1 MAAILFSALAMC
13 AVSLFIGQA
22 ALRLAG
28 AREWNWLAP
37 AVGLSVAML
46 LATPTVHVPG
56 RSTTVAILLAGLTI
70 AAAVWCL
77 RSPQHRPPLLGLLA
91 AAPVALLALVPFLAA
106 GRGGIL
112 GVTVNNDMTVH
123 LAFVEGFI
131 SPAVAET
138 YSLPRDYPLGP
149 HALAAALSKGLG
161 IEADLAFSGWTMAI
175 PIISAWTVLSAARR
189 ASWFGK
195 AVAAT
200 VTGMPFL
207 VAAYY
212 GQGSFKEVAQ
222 AGLVLA
228 VALCLSGCGPRL
240 GRGRW
245 VPFALLVGGVVSAY
259 SPAGLAWV
267 VAIFGLWLAGLLAI
281 QAWGR
286 RLREVPGIVR
296 GELPALGV
304 GLAVLVAVLLPQAQR
319 LWEFIALREG
329 TGISVNDI
337 GNLVARLPGWEALG
351 IWDSADYRLPASH
364 AFSGGHW
371 SWFVVALI
379 LFGAFWAFRRGR
391 WLLPLAALAAM
402 LIWEY
407 SDHTESIYVSA
418 KALVIASPLLMLVA
432 VLPLL
437 DPGEERWPRRPRW
450 LWLLAPL
457 LGLVLFLRVGSDD
470 LRALRFSPVGPT
482 DHTRQLMSLRPFIA
496 GKTAL
501 VFGEDEFLIWEL
513 VGARSRA
520 AALGPLPQVP
530 LRTAKG
536 WEFGQPFDFDTTPA
550 STLNEYEWVVTPHD
564 AAMSAPPPQLRL
576 VHSTEAFELWKRV
589 GRVRER
595 SVLDEGQWP
604 GATLECGTKEGRS
617 ILAAGG
623 VAAVRR
629 PPIVATGGAA
639 LAGDTIQAHLDLP
652 AGRWQLNAPYTSP
665 YPVQVTA
672 PGLHTELPATL
683 DRIGPRWPIGR
694 LTVPHRR
701 SVIISFHIGDTT
713 LTPPTAAAT
722 LSYVIA
728 TPLPDVDLIVPIQRA
743 CGRYVDWYR
752 SGSS

>member
-1 MAAILFSALAMC
+1 VAGIVFAAAITCFAA
-13 AVSLFIGQA
+13 LFIGQA

-28 AREWNWLAP
+28 AQEWNWLAP
-37 AVGLSVAML
+37 AVGLSIALL

-56 RSTTVAILLAGLTI
+56 RSATMAVLLAALTI
-70 AAAVWCL
+70 VAAVWCL
-77 RSPQHRPPLLGLLA
+77 RSPRHRPPLLDLA
-91 AAPVALLALVPFLAA
+91 AALPVAFLVLVPFLAV

-123 LAFVEGFI
+123 LTFVEGFLH
-131 SPAVAET
+131 SSVAELFP
-138 YSLPRDYPLGP
+138 LPRDYPLGP

-161 IEADLAFSGWTMAI
+161 IEPDLAFSGWTMAI
-175 PIISAWTVLSAARR
+175 PVISALTVLSAARR
-189 ASWFGK
+189 ASWVGK

-200 VTGMPFL
+200 VTAMPFL

-222 AGLVLA
+222 AALVLA
-228 VALCLSGCGPRL
+228 VVLCLSGFGPRL

-245 VPFALLVGGVVSAY
+245 VPFALLVAGVVSAY

-267 VAIFGLWLAGLLAI
+267 VAISAFWLAGLLAM
-281 QAWGR
+281 QAWRR

-296 GELPALGV
+296 AELPALGIGV
-304 GLAVLVAVLLPQAQR
+304 GVLVLILLPQAQR
-319 LWEFIALREG
+319 LWEFVSLREG

-351 IWDSADYRLPASH
+351 IWDSPDYRLPASH
-364 AFSGGHW
+364 AFSGGAW

-379 LFGAFWAFRRGR
+379 LFGAFWALRRGR

-402 LIWEY
+402 LIWKY
-407 SDHTESIYVSA
+407 SDGRESIYVSA

-432 VLPLL
+432 MQPLL

-457 LGLVLFLRVGSDD
+457 LGLVLLFRVGSDD

-482 DHTRQLMSLRPFIA
+482 DHARQLMSLRPYIA
-496 GKTAL
+496 GKSAL

-513 VGARSRA
+513 VGAKSRA
-520 AALGPLPQVP
+520 AALGPLPQVA
-530 LRTAKG
+530 LRESKG
-536 WEFGQPFDFDTTPA
+536 WEYGQPFDFDTVPA
-550 STLNEYEWVVTPHD
+550 STLNEYEWVITPYD

-595 SVLDEGQWP
+595 SILDEGQWP
-604 GATLECGTKEGRS
+604 GATLDCDSKEGRR
-617 ILAAGG
+617 ILATGG
-623 VAAVRR
+623 GAAVSRQ
-629 PPIVATGGAA
+629 PIVATGAA
-639 LAGDTIQAHLDLP
+639 TLAGGTIRVRLNLP
-652 AGRWQLNAPYTSP
+652 AGRWQLGAPYTSP
-665 YPVQVTA
+665 YPVQVRA
-672 PGLHTELPATL
+672 PGLSTELPATL
-683 DRIGPRWPIGR
+683 DRLGPRWPIGR
-694 LTVPHRR
+694 IAVPRRR
-701 SVIISFHIGDTT
+701 SMTISFHVGDTA
-713 LTPPTAAAT
+713 LTSPLAAANFT
-722 LSYVIA
+722 SVIA
-728 TPLPDVDLIVPIQRA
+728 TPLPDVDRIVPIQQA

-752 SGSS
+752 SPR